1 MMTGDHP
8 ATARAIAREVG
19 LSERAEVITG
29 AEMATLDDAALRE
42 RLRHVDLCARLKPEQ
57 KLRLVQLL
65 REGGEVVAMTGDGV
79 NDAPALKA
87 ADVGVAM
94 GERGTDVA
102 REAAALVLLN
112 DSFASIVNAIRQ
124 GRRIYDN
131 ITKATRFV
139 FAVHMPI
146 IALAL
151 VPTLLH
157 WPALLMPVHIV
168 LLELLIDPACSVVF
182 EAEPADEDIMQRQP
196 RATSDS
202 PFAVANLRYA
212 VIQGLGFAG
221 ILLLGYGLLLGEG
234 LDAASSRGAVFIAL
248 VTGLF
253 LLTLANRDLSHPL
266 LARHPAKNPW
276 LLRMFGGVALTLVVV
291 IGVPFLRGVMG
302 LAVPGVPMLLASA
315 GMLAATIAWLELL
328 RRTTRTSARVAR

>member
-1 MMTGDHP
+1 
-8 ATARAIAREVG
+8 
-19 LSERAEVITG
+19 
-29 AEMATLDDAALRE
+29 
-42 RLRHVDLCARLKPEQ
+42 
-57 KLRLVQLL
+57 VQLL

-87 ADVGVAM
+87 ADVGIAM

-102 REAAALVLLN
+102 REAAALVLLD
-112 DSFASIVNAIRQ
+112 DSFASIVSAIRQ

-157 WPALLMPVHIV
+157 WPVLLMPVHIV
-168 LLELLIDPACSVVF
+168 LLELLIDPACSVVY
-182 EAEPADEDIMQRQP
+182 EAEPAADDIMRRPP
-196 RATSDS
+196 RAPSDS

-221 ILLLGYGLLLGEG
+221 ILLLGYGLLLGQG
-234 LDAASSRGAVFIAL
+234 LDAAQGRSAVFIAL
-248 VTGLF
+248 VFGLF
-253 LLTLANRDLSHPL
+253 LLTLANRDLSRPA
-266 LARHPAKNPW
+266 LARTPAKNPW
-276 LLRMFGGVALTLVVV
+276 LPRMFGGVALMLAVV
-291 IGVPFLRGVMG
+291 IGVPFFRSVMA
-302 LAVPGVPMLLASA
+302 LALPGVI
-315 GMLAATIAWLELL
+315 MLAAVAAMLGVATAWLEGL
-328 RRTTRTSARVAR
+328 RRLGRRRHPPFVSDVRTR